1 MYRVV
6 LLRHGQSVW
15 NYEKRFTGWT
25 DVGLSERGAADAR
38 AAGERLAAAGHT
50 FDVCFTSVLRRATE
64 TARIVLAAMGL
75 ESIPRR
81 SSWRLNER
89 HYGALQGLSLLAGIR
104 RYGLL
109 PVIRCQRRFSVP
121 PPLLT
126 ADDPRWPGKDPL
138 YAAADAAQLP
148 RGESVEDTLRRT
160 LPYWESDIAPEIRRG
175 RPVLVVAHRNTL
187 RALIKHLEKLPES
200 AAPTI
205 KVPTAVPLV
214 YDLDE
219 HLAAVRCVRL
229 GKEG

>member
-15 NYEKRFTGWT
+15 NHEKRFTGWT
-25 DVGLSERGAADAR
+25 DVGLSERGVADAR

-75 ESIPRR
+75 AGIPLR

-89 HYGALQGLSLLAGIR
+89 HYGALQGLSLLGGIR

-109 PVIRCQRRFSVP
+109 PVIRCQRRFAVP

-126 ADDPRWPGKDPL
+126 VDDPRWPGKDPL
-138 YAAADAAQLP
+138 YADADAAELP

-160 LPYWESDIAPEIRRG
+160 LPYWESDIAPEIRASR
-175 RPVLVVAHRNTL
+175 RALVVAHRNTL
-187 RALIKHLEKLPES
+187 RALIKHIESLPAS
-200 AAPTI
+200 KAPGI